1 MFFEE
6 LCVLGLLSAMAF
18 ILGMICAVGWIIT
31 AELRKEDKKAMRR
44 MSYDNAILRDRIRKM
59 EALKNIDVANE
70 FNSYL
75 DREGGNK

>member
-6 LCVLGLLSAMAF
+6 LCVLGLLSATAF

-44 MSYDNAILRDRIRKM
+44 MSYENAVLRDRIRKIA
-59 EALKNIDVANE
+59 ALKNIDVANE
-70 FNSYL
+70 YHEESKKH
-75 DREGGNK
+75 E